1 MLENSPGG
9 SPASHTE
16 GSRGPGQPVPI
27 SDPIGPGATDSPGEV
42 YGPKPPP
49 RIASAG
55 GEGEVH
61 SLLKAPHRLWERE
74 SSEEASELSR
84 RPGGREYVPPQEPL
98 ELKRYLDRF
107 VIGNERAKKVL
118 AIEAY
123 HHQLRSK
130 HVPSVPMVSRILDK
144 HFDNGSAYQE
154 NQFHQLALA
163 LTGVLRANPISN
175 RRDSRARRDVCELLR
190 TYLNQNILVFKK
202 TSSAQRKKSTT
213 QKVTSRKA
221 KGTARTTNPSG
232 EFAGIVSDFIGETK
246 KAQERLGGSRQ
257 GPRMGRM
264 APLLIGES
272 GCGKSMLVKLLAE
285 RLRIPLAHVDGS
297 QITEAG
303 WSGADATSIPGML
316 LRSADTIAP
325 RATKKERLLLASQ
338 GLVFIDEID
347 KKAWVGGAG
356 HEHARAGAQANF
368 LMALDGYVDAETGVD
383 LSSCLFVLAGSF
395 TGATI
400 GIPGALSGD
409 RVPYIAQI
417 VQRRLGFQSFG
428 FSRGLPP
435 SVPELL
441 AQLTPSDLIDFGI
454 IPELA
459 GRVSPVAMDVMT
471 EDVLFRIL
479 DDSRASP
486 IRVHAQRLELDG
498 LELRFSD
505 EAKRMIAGAVLPL
518 RLGARPLAYYVGK
531 LLEEMEFEAP
541 NLDSTK
547 EPVIRI
553 EADDVCVS
561 LRRLGLT
568 CPPLSP

>member
-1 MLENSPGG
+1 
-9 SPASHTE
+9 
-16 GSRGPGQPVPI
+16 
-27 SDPIGPGATDSPGEV
+27 
-42 YGPKPPP
+42 
-49 RIASAG
+49 
-55 GEGEVH
+55 VH
-61 SLLKAPHRLWERE
+61 SLLKVPPRQWERE
-74 SSEEASELSR
+74 SLEETADTSR

-107 VIGNERAKKVL
+107 VIGNERAKRVL

-144 HFDNGSAYQE
+144 HFDSGPAYQE

-175 RRDSRARRDVCELLR
+175 RRDSRARRDVCDLLR
-190 TYLNQNILVFKK
+190 THLDQHILAFKK
-202 TSSAQRKKSTT
+202 SPSPPRKKPTT
-213 QKVTSRKA
+213 KKEASRKA
-221 KGTARTTNPSG
+221 KGAGRTTNPSG
-232 EFAGIVSDFIGETK
+232 EFAGIVADFIGEAK
-246 KAQERLGGSRQ
+246 KAQERLGVSRQ

-272 GCGKSMLVKLLAE
+272 GSGKSMLVKLLAD
-285 RLRIPLAHVDGS
+285 RLRIPFAHVDGS

-409 RVPYIAQI
+409 RIPYIAQI
-417 VQRRLGFQSFG
+417 IQRRLGFQPFG
-428 FSRGLPP
+428 FSRGVPP

-459 GRVSPVAMDVMT
+459 GRVAPVAMDVMT

-479 DDSRASP
+479 DDSRSSP
-486 IRVHAQRLELDG
+486 IRLHAQRMEHDG
-498 LELRFSD
+498 IELRVSE
-505 EAKRMIAGAVLPL
+505 EAKRIIASAVLPL

-531 LLEEMEFEAP
+531 LLEDIEFEAP
-541 NLDSTK
+541 NLDSSK

-553 EADDVCVS
+553 EADDVRAS